1 MTVKAYKKLSEICDY
16 PLHLGVTEAGG
27 LLTGSIK
34 SSIGIGQ
41 LLMDGIGDTIRVS
54 LSSDPIDEIKAGYE
68 ILKSLGL
75 SEPVTSPTFTI
86 IEPYLIKD
94 KKIYHID
101 LYRIESRKELEVL
114 GIEEYSAENDCLIFI
129 EWPEKAE
136 GFFSEYDLKIRLSHI
151 NEFSREL
158 IIEKS

>member
-1 MTVKAYKKLSEICDY
+1 MDDTADIAKEIASKLEKYPKNKASIIFLEGDLGTGKTTLVK
-16 PLHLGVTEAGG
+16 
-27 LLTGSIK
+27 
-34 SSIGIGQ
+34 
-41 LLMDGIGDTIRVS
+41 
-54 LSSDPIDEIKAGYE
+54 E

>member
-1 MTVKAYKKLSEICDY
+1 MNFNKKIILNSLDDTADIAKEIASKLEKYPKNKASIIFLEGDLGTGKTTLVK
-16 PLHLGVTEAGG
+16 
-27 LLTGSIK
+27 
-34 SSIGIGQ
+34 
-41 LLMDGIGDTIRVS
+41 
-54 LSSDPIDEIKAGYE
+54 E

-86 IEPYLIKD
+86 IEPYSIKD